1 MTVIDSAVRVPVSS
15 HVSTKWVHIRGW
27 NPMYGMGTATR
38 SSADG
43 DVYVS
48 DGVSSGRGPMVV
60 ISVSGLKFTS
70 LKGTSQDLDELM
82 AQADAIL
89 TKMGA
94 EPCPTNEWPEYC
106 IGEGHREDRVPFCAD
121 AEAQEIENTKGEEAV
136 CAYLD
141 HLDMYSFG
149 MNISAIREMT
159 V

>member
-1 MTVIDSAVRVPVSS
+1 MTTIDSAVRVPVSS

-43 DVYVS
+43 DVYVAT
-48 DGVSSGRGPMVV
+48 GVASGLCPMVS
-60 ISVSGLKFTS
+60 ITVSGLKYTNVE
-70 LKGTSQDLDELM
+70 GVSQDLDDLM

-89 TKMGA
+89 AKMGA
-94 EPCPTNEWPEYC
+94 EPCPTDEWPTYC
-106 IGEGHREDRVPFCAD
+106 IGEGHREDRVPFCSD

-149 MNISAIREMT
+149 MNISAIRDMT